1 MATIA
6 ELAQLTGADIVGDPE
21 LEINALAPLD
31 KAGPGEISFLAN
43 KRYAKAVDGS
53 AMAALI
59 TDRALERSDITY
71 LVCPNPYLAFA
82 KVLTYLHAPKAEP
95 QGISPHA
102 VVAESADIGS
112 DVSIAPGAVVGE
124 RVRIGAGTIIHANV
138 VLYADVKVGSECILH
153 AGALVR
159 EGSILGDRVILQP
172 GAVIGSD
179 GFGFAPD
186 GEEYYKIPQI
196 GHVVLEDDVEIGANT
211 CVDRGTMGQTL
222 VGRGCKL
229 DNLVQI
235 GHNVKIGAHT
245 VMAAQSGVA
254 GSSKIGRH
262 CTFGGQTAV
271 AGHLE
276 AGDNLVVGARGG
288 LASNTEGN
296 QIVSGVPAFPH
307 REWLKASKTFPHL
320 PRMRREIT
328 ELRQKIEQLEEQL
341 AKE

>member
-6 ELAQLTGADIVGDPE
+6 ELAQFTGADIVGDPD
-21 LEINALAPLD
+21 LEIYALAPLD

-43 KRYAKAVDGS
+43 KRYAKAVDNCS
-53 AMAALI
+53 AAALI
-59 TDRALERSDITY
+59 SERALERSDITY
-71 LVCPNPYLAFA
+71 LVTPNPYLAFA
-82 KVLTYLHAPKAEP
+82 KVLTYLHAPNAKP
-95 QGISPHA
+95 QGVSPHA
-102 VVAESADIGS
+102 VVAESAEVGD
-112 DVSIAPGAVVGE
+112 DVTIAAGAVIGE
-124 RVRIGAGTIIHANV
+124 RVQIGSGTIIHPNV
-138 VLYADVKVGSECILH
+138 VIYPDVKVGSECVLH

-159 EGSILGDRVILQP
+159 ESSILGNRVILQP

-186 GEEYYKIPQI
+186 KEEYYKIPQI

-222 VGRGCKL
+222 IKSGSKL

-235 GHNVKIGAHT
+235 GHNVKVGSNT
-245 VMAAQSGVA
+245 VMAAQSGIS
-254 GSSKIGRH
+254 GSSKVGNH
-262 CTFGGQTAV
+262 CIFGGQAAM
-271 AGHLE
+271 AGHIE
-276 AGDNLVVGARGG
+276 AGDNLTVGARGG
-288 LASNTEGN
+288 LTNNTAGN

-307 REWLKASKTFPHL
+307 REWLKASTTFPHL

-328 ELRQKIEQLEEQL
+328 EMRKKIEQLEEQL

>member
-6 ELAQLTGADIVGDPE
+6 ELAQLIGADIVGDPE
-21 LEINALAPLD
+21 LEIHALAPLD

-43 KRYAKAVDGS
+43 KRYAKAVQESS
-53 AMAALI
+53 AAALI
-59 TDRALERSDITY
+59 SERALERSDITY
-71 LVCPNPYLAFA
+71 LVCQNPYLAFA
-82 KVLTYLHAPKAEP
+82 KVLTFLHAPRAKPE
-95 QGISPHA
+95 GISPHA
-102 VVAESADIGS
+102 VVPESASIGA
-112 DVSIAPGAVVGE
+112 DVTILPGAVIGE
-124 RVRIGAGTIIHANV
+124 RVQIGFGTIIHPNV
-138 VLYADVKVGSECILH
+138 VIYPDVKIGSGCILH

-159 EGSILGDRVILQP
+159 EGSVIGDRVILQP
-172 GAVIGSD
+172 GSVIGSD

-196 GHVVLEDDVEIGANT
+196 GYVVLEDDVEIGANT

-222 VGRGCKL
+222 IGRGCKL

-235 GHNVKIGAHT
+235 GHNVKVGANT
-245 VMAAQSGVA
+245 VMAAQGGIA

-262 CTFGGQTAV
+262 CTFGGQIAV

-276 AGDNLVVGARGG
+276 TGDNLTVGPRGG
-288 LASNTEGN
+288 LANNTAGN

-307 REWLKASKTFPHL
+307 REWLKASKAFPHL
-320 PRMRREIT
+320 PRLRREIT
-328 ELRQKIEQLEEQL
+328 ELRGKIEQLEEQL

>member
-21 LEINALAPLD
+21 LEIHALAPLD
-31 KAGPGEISFLAN
+31 KAGQGEISFLAN
-43 KRYAKAVDGS
+43 KRYAKAVHDS

-95 QGISPHA
+95 GGVSPQA
-102 VVAESADIGS
+102 VVSDSAVIEK
-112 DVSIAPGAVVGE
+112 DVTIAPGAVIGE
-124 RVRIGAGTIIHANV
+124 RVHIGSGSIIHANV
-138 VLYADVKVGSECILH
+138 VLYSDVKIGSECILH

-159 EGSILGDRVILQP
+159 EDSILGDRVILQP

-211 CVDRGTMGQTL
+211 CVDRGTMGQTV
-222 VGRGCKL
+222 VGHGCKL

-235 GHNVKIGAHT
+235 GHNVTVGANT
-245 VMAAQSGVA
+245 VMAAQGGIA

-262 CTFGGQTAV
+262 CTFGGQVAV
-271 AGHLE
+271 AGHLKT
-276 AGDNLVVGARGG
+276 GDNLMVGPRGG
-288 LASNTEGN
+288 LANNTKGD
-296 QIVSGVPAFPH
+296 QVVSGAPAFPH
-307 REWLKASKTFPHL
+307 REWLKASMAFPHL

-328 ELRQKIEQLEEQL
+328 KLRQKIEQLEAEL
-341 AKE
+341 MKE